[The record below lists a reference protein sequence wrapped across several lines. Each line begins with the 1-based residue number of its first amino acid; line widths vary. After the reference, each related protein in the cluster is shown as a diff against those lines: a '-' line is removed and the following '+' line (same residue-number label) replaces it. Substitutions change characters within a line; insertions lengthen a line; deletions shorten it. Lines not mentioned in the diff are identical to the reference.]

1 MAINFTI
8 SASGTNIVN
17 QADIDA
23 SLSKNLNIENFS
35 DDQNNLASI
44 DDYTFEWYFI
54 DKPSSSSCSFDTT
67 ITSNNKT
74 IRLDAIDTWG
84 SYRIFCIAKE
94 TANVANKSNDNPLR
108 AEETSF
114 INIIVKSSNNLLEKP
129 ASFQRDWKS
138 QYDNL
143 VDVVDNT
150 TKRVNKLKVSNLT
163 TFILPTSDGTNGQF
177 ITTNGAGLLS
187 FSSLDLSN
195 METNLSLNSLTDVN
209 VVNPTDGHALVW
221 NVDHWEP
228 GEVSGGNASLTGL
241 TSDGSSTLTIT
252 DGYNLVP
259 NTDNLANSGVNIGTL
274 ASPFTEVNSQFVYCD
289 TLFAGGVE
297 YPASDGQPNTYLK
310 TNGVDGTSF
319 SVIAYSEISGVP
331 DISSF
336 IELTDLSVTQN
347 ASSGN
352 GTLSYD
358 NTSGVLTY
366 TPPDLSNLGGG
377 GGGGISNL
385 VDDTTPQLGGDLD
398 GQAFNI
404 TTTGQIKYQNVF
416 ATEGDLPN
424 ATTYHGMFAHVHA
437 TGKAYFSHGGNWI
450 KLIDETSSTT
460 DNVPEGS
467 NNLYFTDQRADTRA
481 TLRVQ
486 AANLETLNNVNSNI
500 NPTDGQVLKWDNL
513 NSKWDAA
520 NENVKSYV
528 ITANGSSAY
537 RITGPG
543 LDGTADNPDLYLVRG
558 ENYSFTNNAGTSHP
572 FDIETTAGSSYST
585 TGTGL
590 SDNSLSDGELAS
602 WQIAMN
608 APSQLRYQCSNHSG
622 MLGNIYILD
631 AGSSSGSGLT
641 NWTENASGHIIPNAN
656 ATYDIGNAEN
666 KVRHL
671 FLSDNSLFIG
681 DTSISLSTN
690 SNISSDNSNKSF
702 ELGASSIDM
711 DSYKFSFSDTSPTSI
726 SGGITYRIKS
736 IGSADF
742 TLVGAK
748 FNQVGHIFTASTD
761 GTPAGLAD
769 DGVSFVSQSENYDKV
784 SLFVERDM
792 MNSQNIKLR
801 YNASGESKE
810 VITISGSPMDIPN
823 DPGILTYNSG
833 SWTASTLSSLSIKK
847 TITEKHS
854 GEWSTIID
862 YPDDPNNPGSK
873 LNTFTSSGGSSKF
886 LFAIKNNSGN
896 SMSIKK
902 ITLTC
907 SEMYSS
913 TIDWTAAIATDAEFT
928 TNVATKLS
936 SMSNQRIEQTNES
949 GGVGIGTVT
958 FEDSNYNSLSNDYW
972 LVIAINAISAGASA
986 DKNFTVSFSYT

>member
-1 MAINFTI
+1 MAINFIIT
-8 SASGTNIVN
+8 ASGTNIVN
-17 QADIDA
+17 QVDIDA
-23 SLSKNLNIENFS
+23 SLSKSLNIENFS
-35 DDQNNLASI
+35 DDQNNSANI

-54 DKPSSSSCSFDTT
+54 DKPQSSSCSFDTT

-114 INIIVKSSNNLLEKP
+114 INIIVRSSNNLLEKP

-138 QYDNL
+138 QYDKL

-150 TKRVNKLKVSNLT
+150 TKRVNSFKVSNST
-163 TFILPTSDGTNGQF
+163 TFTLPTSDGTNGQF
-177 ITTNGAGLLS
+177 ITTNGSGLLS

-195 METNLSLNSLTDVN
+195 METNLSLNSLSDVN

-221 NVDHWEP
+221 NIDRWEP
-228 GEVSGGNASLTGL
+228 GDVSGGNANLAGL

-259 NTDNLANSGVNIGTL
+259 NTDNLVNTGVNIGTL
-274 ASPFTEVNSQFVYCD
+274 TAPFTEVNSQFVYCN

-319 SVIAYSEISGVP
+319 SAIAYSEISGTP

-336 IELTDLSVTQN
+336 IALTDIEN
-347 ASSGN
+347 
-352 GTLSYD
+352 
-358 NTSGVLTY
+358 
-366 TPPDLSNLGGG
+366 
-377 GGGGISNL
+377 
-385 VDDTTPQLGGDLD
+385 
-398 GQAFNI
+398 
-404 TTTGQIKYQNVF
+404 
-416 ATEGDLPN
+416 
-424 ATTYHGMFAHVHA
+424 
-437 TGKAYFSHGGNWI
+437 
-450 KLIDETSSTT
+450 
-460 DNVPEGS
+460 
-467 NNLYFTDQRADTRA
+467 
-481 TLRVQ
+481 
-486 AANLETLNNVNSNI
+486 LNNVNNNI
-500 NPTDGQVLKWDNL
+500 NPTDGQVLKWDDS

-520 NENVKSYV
+520 SENVKSYV

-543 LDGTADNPDLYLVRG
+543 LDGSADNPDIYLVRG
-558 ENYSFTNNAGTSHP
+558 ENYSFTNNAGASHP
-572 FDIETTAGSSYST
+572 FDIETTAGSSYSI

-590 SDNSLSDGELAS
+590 SDNSLSDGESAS
-602 WQIAMN
+602 WQIAMD
-608 APSQLRYQCSNHSG
+608 APAKLRYQCSNHSE
-622 MLGNIYILD
+622 MLGNIYILEEV
-631 AGSSSGSGLT
+631 SSSGSGLT
-641 NWTENASGHIIPNAN
+641 NWTENANGHIIPNAN
-656 ATYDIGNAEN
+656 ETYDIGEAEN

-671 FLSDNSLFIG
+671 YLSDNSLFIG
-681 DTSISLSTN
+681 DSSISLSTN

-702 ELGASSIDM
+702 KLGASSVDM
-711 DSYKFSFSDTSPTSI
+711 DSYKFSFSDTSPTNI
-726 SGGITYRIKS
+726 SGGIAYRIKS

-742 TLVGAK
+742 TLVGAE

-761 GTPAGLAD
+761 GTSAGLVD

-792 MNSQNIKLR
+792 MNAQNIKLK

-810 VITISGSPMDIPN
+810 VITISGSPMDIPD

-854 GEWSTIID
+854 GEWSTIVD

-873 LNTFTSSGGSSKF
+873 LDTFTTSGGSSKF

-913 TIDWTAAIATDAEFT
+913 TIDWTAATATDAEFT
-928 TNVATKLS
+928 TNVATKLP
-936 SMSNQRIEQTNES
+936 SMTKQVIQQTNES

-958 FEDSNYNSLSNDYW
+958 FEDTNYNSLSNNYW
-972 LVIAINAISAGASA
+972 LVIAINAISAGSSA

>member
-8 SASGTNIVN
+8 SATGTNIVN

-54 DKPSSSSCSFDTT
+54 DKPQASSCSFDTT
-67 ITSNNKT
+67 ITSNDKT

-94 TANVANKSNDNPLR
+94 TANVVNKSNDNPLR

-129 ASFQRDWKS
+129 ASFQRGWKS
-138 QYDNL
+138 QYDKL

-150 TKRVNKLKVSNLT
+150 TKRVNNLKVSNST
-163 TFILPTSDGTNGQF
+163 TFTLPTSDGTNGQF
-177 ITTNGAGLLS
+177 ITTNGSGLLS

-195 METNLSLNSLTDVN
+195 METNLSLNSLSDVN
-209 VVNPTDGHALVW
+209 VVNPTDGYALVW
-221 NVDHWEP
+221 NTDRWEP
-228 GEVSGGNASLTGL
+228 GEVSGGNSNLAGL
-241 TSDGSSTLTIT
+241 ASDGSSTLTIT

-259 NTDNLANSGVNIGTL
+259 NTDNFVNSGVNIGTL
-274 ASPFTEVNSQFVYCD
+274 AAPFTEVNSQFVYCD

-297 YPASDGQPNTYLK
+297 YPATDGQPNTYLK
-310 TNGVDGTSF
+310 TNGINGTSF
-319 SVIAYSEISGVP
+319 SAIAYAEISGVP

-336 IELTDLSVTQN
+336 IELTDLSVAQN
-347 ASSGN
+347 SASGN
-352 GTLSYD
+352 GTLSYN
-358 NTSGVLTY
+358 NTSGILTY

-377 GGGGISNL
+377 GG
-385 VDDTTPQLGGDLD
+385 
-398 GQAFNI
+398 
-404 TTTGQIKYQNVF
+404 
-416 ATEGDLPN
+416 
-424 ATTYHGMFAHVHA
+424 
-437 TGKAYFSHGGNWI
+437 
-450 KLIDETSSTT
+450 
-460 DNVPEGS
+460 
-467 NNLYFTDQRADTRA
+467 
-481 TLRVQ
+481 
-486 AANLETLNNVNSNI
+486 
-500 NPTDGQVLKWDNL
+500 
-513 NSKWDAA
+513 
-520 NENVKSYV
+520 
-528 ITANGSSAY
+528 
-537 RITGPG
+537 
-543 LDGTADNPDLYLVRG
+543 
-558 ENYSFTNNAGTSHP
+558 
-572 FDIETTAGSSYST
+572 
-585 TGTGL
+585 
-590 SDNSLSDGELAS
+590 
-602 WQIAMN
+602 
-608 APSQLRYQCSNHSG
+608 
-622 MLGNIYILD
+622 
-631 AGSSSGSGLT
+631 GSGLT
-641 NWTENASGHIIPNAN
+641 NWTENASGHIIPNTN

-736 IGSADF
+736 IGSTDF

-748 FNQVGHIFTASTD
+748 FNQVGHIFTASID
-761 GTPAGLAD
+761 GTSAGLAD

-810 VITISGSPMDIPN
+810 VITISGSPLDIPD
-823 DPGILTYNSG
+823 DPGILIYNSG

-847 TITEKHS
+847 TVTEKHS

-873 LNTFTSSGGSSKF
+873 LNTFTTSGGSSKF

-896 SMSIKK
+896 SMIIKK

-913 TIDWTAAIATDAEFT
+913 TIDWTAATATDAEFT

-936 SMSNQRIEQTNES
+936 LMSNQRIEQTNES
-949 GGVGIGTVT
+949 GGVGMGTVT
-958 FEDSNYNSLSNDYW
+958 FEDSNYNSLNNNYW